1 MEAAN
6 NLLND
11 DEIAKQ
17 KRRLK
22 LIEDNTRQAY
32 ERAYGFERKT
42 VKEIL
47 EHKRKVDRAR
57 QGKD

>member
-22 LIEDNTRQAY
+22 LIEDNTRQAD
-32 ERAYGFERKT
+32 ERAYGFEGKT